1 MAPADSERQV
11 TLIASGSEVQI
22 ALEAQQL
29 LRAEGISAAVVS
41 MPSWELFEQQPPHYR
56 DEVLGPGTLHIA
68 IEAAAGFGWDRW
80 IEPGGAFIGMRGF
93 GASAPAKA
101 LLEKFGRSEERRVG
115 KECGSTCRSRW
126 SPCH

>member
-68 IEAAAGFGWDRW
+68 IEAAAGFGWARW
-80 IEPGGAFIGMRGF
+80 SKPGRSINVMRGL
-93 GASAPAKA
+93 GTSAPTKDH
-101 LLEKFGRSEERRVG
+101 LTRD
-115 KECGSTCRSRW
+115 T
-126 SPCH
+126 

>member
-80 IEPGGAFIGMRGF
+80 IEPGGAFIG
-93 GASAPAKA
+93 
-101 LLEKFGRSEERRVG
+101 RSEEHTS
-115 KECGSTCRSRW
+115 ELQSL
-126 SPCH
+126 

>member
-1 MAPADSERQV
+1 MRRLPPGSTRTDTLFPYTTLFRSTLRRECGENLSAFGAYIMAPADSERQV

-56 DEVLGPGTLHIA
+56 DE
-68 IEAAAGFGWDRW
+68 
-80 IEPGGAFIGMRGF
+80 IGR
-93 GASAPAKA
+93 AH
-101 LLEKFGRSEERRVG
+101 V
-115 KECGSTCRSRW
+115 
-126 SPCH
+126 

>member
-22 ALEAQQL
+22 ALEAQAL

-41 MPSWELFEQQPPHYR
+41 MPCWELFEQQPPHYR

-68 IEAAAGFGWDRW
+68 IEAAAPFGWERW
-80 IEPGGAFIGMRGF
+80 IESGGGFIGMRSF
-93 GASAPAKA
+93 GASAPIKDLYKKFNITAEAVVDAVKA
-101 LLEKFGRSEERRVG
+101 RF
-115 KECGSTCRSRW
+115 
-126 SPCH
+126 